1 MLGASSTS
9 YSNIVSDSP
18 GWDNDLYKKT
28 SVDNKKRGS
37 IISKGTLVI
46 CPVSLVGQWI
56 EEAKSK
62 LKNPGLIYP
71 YHGGNR
77 KRDPQLL
84 SGNSI
89 VVTTYDVIAS
99 DAFHH
104 SKKGGKDY
112 CPPLEQIRWWRIICD
127 EGHSLRESNTKR
139 SKAVLSLVADHKWIV
154 SGKCNIQFLIL
165 KSIEVFFSFEII
177 SYLVFSFHFR
187 RHPHQHRF

>member
-1 MLGASSTS
+1 M
-9 YSNIVSDSP
+9 SDSP